1 MPDSSKGKRRRGSQ
15 RQRSPQ
21 DAPPNQAGNHEA
33 KRPTYRGSATD
44 RDSRP
49 RTRPVKDVTVQSG
62 IPTIAFAGGIIV
74 VLVIALAGAFLFLRQ
89 GNPTGG
95 ASPSR
100 NPAGGASPSGNPGAS
115 GATGGTN
122 CPTSQPDPLPAGQT
136 RTVTLQTPK
145 GNMVL
150 TIKADLS
157 PIAAGNF
164 VALASCGFYDGT
176 VFHRTPTLQDG
187 TPFVIQGGDPTGTGS
202 GGPGYTIKDEPVKT
216 PYKRGTV
223 AMARTSA
230 PDSVGSQFFIVLDD
244 KDGDVLKSANTYQ
257 IIGDVTS
264 GMETADAIFAAS
276 GGVELP
282 ENPIPITKATV
293 ANP

>member
-1 MPDSSKGKRRRGSQ
+1 VPESSKGKRRRGSQ
-15 RQRSPQ
+15 RQRSPEG
-21 DAPPNQAGNHEA
+21 APPSQDTHES
-33 KRPTYRGSATD
+33 KRPTYRGSAD
-44 RDSRP
+44 RDARP
-49 RTRPVKDVTVQSG
+49 RTRPVTNTTVSSG
-62 IPTIAFAGGIIV
+62 IPSVAWIAAILV
-74 VLVIALAGAFLFLRQ
+74 VLVVALAGAFLFLRQ
-89 GNPTGG
+89 GGATGA
-95 ASPSR
+95 ASPSTS
-100 NPAGGASPSGNPGAS
+100 PGAGASAGAGAS
-115 GATGGTN
+115 GATGGTD

-145 GNMVL
+145 GNMA
-150 TIKADLS
+150 IKIEADLS

-187 TPFVIQGGDPTGTGS
+187 TPFVIQGGDPNGDGT

-257 IIGDVTS
+257 IIGNVTS

-282 ENPIPITKATV
+282 ENPIPITQATV

>member
-1 MPDSSKGKRRRGSQ
+1 
-15 RQRSPQ
+15 
-21 DAPPNQAGNHEA
+21 
-33 KRPTYRGSATD
+33 
-44 RDSRP
+44 
-49 RTRPVKDVTVQSG
+49 
-62 IPTIAFAGGIIV
+62 
-74 VLVIALAGAFLFLRQ
+74 VLVIAIAGAFLFLRQ
-89 GNPTGG
+89 GGTTGSASASAG
-95 ASPSR
+95 AS
-100 NPAGGASPSGNPGAS
+100 PGAS
-115 GATGGTN
+115 GASGGTN
-122 CPTSQPDPLPAGQT
+122 CPASQPDALAAGQT
-136 RTVTLQTPK
+136 RTVTLETPK
-145 GNMVL
+145 GNIA
-150 TIKADLS
+150 IKVEADLS

-187 TPFVIQGGDPTGTGS
+187 TPFVIQGGDPNGDGT

-223 AMARTSA
+223 AMARTQA

-257 IIGDVTS
+257 IIGNVSS